1 MSTCRIETSLA
12 FIHFRFVRQDTCD
25 DIYYDLKINIQ
36 DSNVCARS
44 TSGDACGGDSGG
56 GLVRERGG

>member
-1 MSTCRIETSLA
+1 M
-12 FIHFRFVRQDTCD
+12 RQDTCD